1 MLNKLFLNYFFACD
15 FRVMGKLKITFI
27 QSLDLQR
34 DVFVAWRPIWR
45 TDSFSFVA
53 GAKSIR
59 FVPRILNVVVATL
72 LRDAQKKLKSVQLIN
87 QNKFFLRIVSFSD
100 FESLDEDTQVVATA
114 RGKFTSQGGVLS
126 SPESGVSIVIP
137 EGAIPPGVEQEIYF
151 KVCKDNNFMPPLD
164 SDRGKDIKVFKGYVS

>member
-1 MLNKLFLNYFFACD
+1 
-15 FRVMGKLKITFI
+15 
-27 QSLDLQR
+27 
-34 DVFVAWRPIWR
+34 
-45 TDSFSFVA
+45 
-53 GAKSIR
+53 
-59 FVPRILNVVVATL
+59 
-72 LRDAQKKLKSVQLIN
+72 
-87 QNKFFLRIVSFSD
+87 VSCSD

-164 SDRGKDIKVFKGYVS
+164 SDRGNRAWFPRYGTIDSFLANSGIGPNGYRIEKHEPSG

>member
-1 MLNKLFLNYFFACD
+1 M
-15 FRVMGKLKITFI
+15 
-27 QSLDLQR
+27 
-34 DVFVAWRPIWR
+34 VAI
-45 TDSFSFVA
+45 
-53 GAKSIR
+53 
-59 FVPRILNVVVATL
+59 L
-72 LRDAQKKLKSVQLIN
+72 LRDAQKKLKSVQLIK
-87 QNKFFLRIVSFSD
+87 KFFLRIVSFSD